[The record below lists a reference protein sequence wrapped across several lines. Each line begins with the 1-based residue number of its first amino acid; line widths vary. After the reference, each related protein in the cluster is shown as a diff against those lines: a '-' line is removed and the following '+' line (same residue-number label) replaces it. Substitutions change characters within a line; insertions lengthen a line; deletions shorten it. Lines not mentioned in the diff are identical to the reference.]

1 MYYPLLF
8 LYALSLTAVL
18 TKQCFNFMPDFL
30 CMSLKDLFSMTEDE
44 LYELSLPY
52 QVSLWIKDSTLE

>member
-1 MYYPLLF
+1 M
-8 LYALSLTAVL
+8 L
-18 TKQCFNFMPDFL
+18 TKQRFHCMPDFL

-52 QVSLWIKDSTLE
+52 QVSLWIKDSTREYTL